1 MLFQGIVTHCRN
13 EPEEPMKIFFSI
25 LFTLFIVL
33 NFASC
38 TRIVYISSKTGP
50 EIILENKHHDIV
62 FVNLFNYTLPV
73 NVSKKNIISYH
84 DGTMGFLEG
93 ISSFSRDSSFS
104 FSVCDTLRKSIEVGF
119 LTTLLPADTIKS
131 ICNRFN
137 SNLLLALDS
146 MSIFFDRDTV
156 INYNYGRRNST
167 INFVLYTSFFLSL
180 YSDGGDLIDRSEVDQ
195 SSVFTP
201 RSDVPGFIRVPTIS
215 GSRDEIGILALQSG
229 QDYVTKFYPQIIQNK
244 RQLYSGKPFK
254 ESNYYIFARNWNKA
268 IELLEQLAKNQD
280 PAIAEKARHNL
291 DVVKEASQ
299 AGGKH

>member
-1 MLFQGIVTHCRN
+1 
-13 EPEEPMKIFFSI
+13 MKIFFSI
-25 LFTLFIVL
+25 LFTLSIVL
-33 NFASC
+33 NFLPC
-38 TRIVYISSKTGP
+38 TRIVYISRKTGP
-50 EIILENKHHDIV
+50 EINLENKHHDIV
-62 FVNLFNYTLPV
+62 FVNLFDYTLPV

-146 MSIFFDRDTV
+146 MSIFLTGIQLLTTIMEEETV
-156 INYNYGRRNST
+156 QLILYFIQPFFFCLCILIVVILLTVVKLTSHQSSHPDLLYL
-167 INFVLYTSFFLSL
+167 VLYWFPS
-180 YSDGGDLIDRSEVDQ
+180 
-195 SSVFTP
+195 
-201 RSDVPGFIRVPTIS
+201 IS
-215 GSRDEIGILALQSG
+215 GSREEIGILAFQAG
-229 QDYVTKFYPQIIQNK
+229 QDYVARFYPQIIQNK

-254 ESNYYIFARNWNKA
+254 ESNDYIFARNWNKA